1 VVQVS
6 VDGKVPVQSSF
17 ASTDS
22 SATIAT
28 NLVNQVNGN
37 ILLPVTASATSNTVT
52 LTAKVAGARGNW
64 VRAFPQV
71 VAGSGVTLSVHA
83 PTFLTGGAGSD
94 SAGYAAVLA
103 SLALTGVNGGN
114 FYYYIPEAGFDSIDG
129 TANGICSQVQVQ
141 IDTLAQ
147 PVYGQRQRA
156 LFGSV
161 DTLAS
166 TESVATSVND
176 ARCESIW
183 CKNLDLTPFELA
195 ATWCAAITTF
205 ETNPLTAS
213 GVNFDYFG
221 QDAQTQ
227 PFWSVRAPLDGS
239 SPSATDI
246 QSAILSGVTPM
257 KVLRG
262 GNTTVVK
269 RCTSHFQQTVGNTT
283 VLDLRIVDAGKVTV
297 SDHFMND
304 LIAEL
309 ALTFNRRV
317 IIPNP
322 PQGSPPPAA
331 GTVSA
336 SQVQNLVVGVIQQ
349 YGAANLIDPVATQQ
363 GLVVQQETN
372 PNTRISI
379 SCPLVIN
386 NLLHTIVL
394 LVNESDSVV

>member
-1 VVQVS
+1 
-6 VDGKVPVQSSF
+6 
-17 ASTDS
+17 
-22 SATIAT
+22 
-28 NLVNQVNGN
+28 
-37 ILLPVTASATSNTVT
+37 
-52 LTAKVAGARGNW
+52 
-64 VRAFPQV
+64 
-71 VAGSGVTLSVHA
+71 
-83 PTFLTGGAGSD
+83 
-94 SAGYAAVLA
+94 
-103 SLALTGVNGGN
+103 
-114 FYYYIPEAGFDSIDG
+114 
-129 TANGICSQVQVQ
+129 
-141 IDTLAQ
+141 
-147 PVYGQRQRA
+147 
-156 LFGSV
+156 
-161 DTLAS
+161 
-166 TESVATSVND
+166 
-176 ARCESIW
+176 
-183 CKNLDLTPFELA
+183 
-195 ATWCAAITTF
+195 
-205 ETNPLTAS
+205 
-213 GVNFDYFG
+213 
-221 QDAQTQ
+221 
-227 PFWSVRAPLDGS
+227 
-239 SPSATDI
+239 
-246 QSAILSGVTPM
+246 M